1 MAWVFPK
8 KCKEP
13 NQVLKGPMT
22 FGDLEHVAVTSDQA
36 HYDQGRSGYEA
47 HTPSNTDSSPPE
59 K

>member
-1 MAWVFPK
+1 
-8 KCKEP
+8 
-13 NQVLKGPMT
+13 MT

-36 HYDQGRSGYEA
+36 HCDQGRSGYEA